1 MGNQFYAHS
10 RADTPQDQWQ
20 PLEKHLREV
29 AHKAAEFA
37 AAFASADWA
46 HNAGWLHDLGKADNS
61 FQAYLLRENGLD
73 DSEYDDP
80 GAGRV
85 NHSSAGA
92 ALAEEKLG
100 PRVGRV
106 LAYLAAGHHALV
118 PKPVIWQAHWHSRRM
133 QR

>member
-1 MGNQFYAHS
+1 MGRQFYAHS
-10 RADTPQDQWQ
+10 LPDTPQDQWQ
-20 PLEKHLREV
+20 PLGTHLREV

-73 DSEYDDP
+73 DSGYDDS
-80 GAGRV
+80 GVGRV

-92 ALAEEKLG
+92 AFAEEKLG
-100 PRVGRV
+100 FRYDVQYLEPRE
-106 LAYLAAGHHALV
+106 
-118 PKPVIWQAHWHSRRM
+118 
-133 QR
+133 